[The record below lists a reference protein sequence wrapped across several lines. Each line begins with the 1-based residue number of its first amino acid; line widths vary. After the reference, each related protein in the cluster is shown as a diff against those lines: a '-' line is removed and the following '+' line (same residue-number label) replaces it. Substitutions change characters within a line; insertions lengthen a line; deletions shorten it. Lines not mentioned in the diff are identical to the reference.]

1 MVVEWG
7 TVIAILV
14 PVAGLVGGAFR
25 VLDGRLTRI
34 DRRAEERHKDL
45 EHRVEERHKDL
56 KYRAEERHKDLEL
69 RAEERYKALELR
81 AEERHKDLVTL
92 IRGYHPTVSAHDPG
106 MGP

>member
-34 DRRAEERHKDL
+34 DRRAEER
-45 EHRVEERHKDL
+45 
-56 KYRAEERHKDLEL
+56 Y
-69 RAEERYKALELR
+69 
-81 AEERHKDLVTL
+81 KDLVTL
-92 IRGYHPTVSAHDPG
+92 IRSYHPSVPAHSDPG
-106 MGP
+106 TGP